1 MSEQIKVEFEINAVG
16 EENLNNYESSFKKHE
31 IVRVKNLSK
40 ETTLEDLEE
49 TIKALFVE
57 IQLTYAEPPHLTAKV
72 TIRAKADN
80 EEVKYLG

>member
-16 EENLNNYESSFKKHE
+16 EEDLNNYESSFKKHE

-57 IQLTYAEPPHLTAKV
+57 IQSTYVEPPHLTAKV
-72 TIRAKADN
+72 TIRAKVDN
-80 EEVKYLG
+80 KEVKYLG